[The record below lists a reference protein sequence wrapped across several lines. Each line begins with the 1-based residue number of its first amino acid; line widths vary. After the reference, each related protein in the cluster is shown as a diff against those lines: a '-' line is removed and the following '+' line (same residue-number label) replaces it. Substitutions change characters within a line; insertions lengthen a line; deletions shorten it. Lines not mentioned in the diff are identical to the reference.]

1 MIIVPCVLESY
12 IRMTIPF
19 YDNNSEDFSERTKSI
34 NLTEL
39 YDTLAKYIPESAHI
53 LDAGCGSGRDSK
65 AFLARGYS
73 VSAFDASQEMVK
85 LASEYTGLNVRH
97 ITFSEMDYQSEFDA
111 VWANASLLH
120 VPYLRL
126 PQAFENIIRA
136 LKRNGMF
143 YASFKIGHGEKKDEH
158 GRHFTYFDE
167 THMRDFVAQFPELLI
182 EEIIQ
187 TEDSRPNRPDWLN
200 TYMRFIE

>member
-1 MIIVPCVLESY
+1 
-12 IRMTIPF
+12 MTIPF
-19 YDNNSEDFSERTKSI
+19 YDNNSQDFFERTKTI

-39 YDTLAKYIPESAHI
+39 YDTLAKFIPETAHI

-65 AFLARGYS
+65 AFLERGYT
-73 VSAFDASQEMVK
+73 VSAFDASQQMVK
-85 LASEYTGLNVRH
+85 IASDYTGLDVQRL
-97 ITFSEMDYQSEFDA
+97 TFSEMDYQSDFDV

-120 VPYLRL
+120 LPYLRL

-136 LKRNGMF
+136 LKRNGIF
-143 YASFKIGHGEKKDEH
+143 YASFKIGEGENVADD

-200 TYMRFIE
+200 VYMRYIA

>member
-1 MIIVPCVLESY
+1 
-12 IRMTIPF
+12 MTIPF
-19 YDNNSEDFSERTKSI
+19 YDNNSQDFFERTKTI

-39 YDTLAKYIPESAHI
+39 YDTLAKFIPETAHI

-65 AFLARGYS
+65 AFLERGYT

-85 LASEYTGLNVRH
+85 IASEYTGLDVQRL
-97 ITFSEMDYQSEFDA
+97 TFSEMDYQSDFDV

-120 VPYLRL
+120 LPYLRL

-136 LKRNGMF
+136 LRRNGIF
-143 YASFKIGHGEKKDEH
+143 YASFKIGEGENVADD

-200 TYMRFIE
+200 VYMRYIA

>member
-1 MIIVPCVLESY
+1 
-12 IRMTIPF
+12 MTIPF
-19 YDNNSEDFSERTKSI
+19 YDNNSQDFFERTKTI

-39 YDTLAKYIPESAHI
+39 YDTLAKFIPETAHI

-65 AFLARGYS
+65 AFLERGYT

-85 LASEYTGLNVRH
+85 IASDYTGLDVQRL
-97 ITFSEMDYQSEFDA
+97 TFSEMDYQSDFDV

-120 VPYLRL
+120 LPYLRL

-136 LKRNGMF
+136 LKRNGIF
-143 YASFKIGHGEKKDEH
+143 YASFKIGEGENIADD

-200 TYMRFIE
+200 VYMRYIA

>member
-1 MIIVPCVLESY
+1 
-12 IRMTIPF
+12 MTIPF
-19 YDNNSEDFSERTKSI
+19 YDNNSQDFFERTKTI

-39 YDTLAKYIPESAHI
+39 YDTLAKFIPETAHI

-65 AFLARGYS
+65 AFLERGYT

-85 LASEYTGLNVRH
+85 IASDYTGLN
-97 ITFSEMDYQSEFDA
+97 IQQMTFSEMDYQSDFDV

-120 VPYLRL
+120 LPYLRL

-136 LKRNGMF
+136 LKRNGIF
-143 YASFKIGHGEKKDEH
+143 YASFKIGEGENVADD

-200 TYMRFIE
+200 VYMRYIA

>member
-1 MIIVPCVLESY
+1 
-12 IRMTIPF
+12 
-19 YDNNSEDFSERTKSI
+19 
-34 NLTEL
+34 
-39 YDTLAKYIPESAHI
+39 
-53 LDAGCGSGRDSK
+53 
-65 AFLARGYS
+65 
-73 VSAFDASQEMVK
+73 MVK
-85 LASEYTGLNVRH
+85 IASDYTGLN
-97 ITFSEMDYQSEFDA
+97 IQQMTFSEMDYQSDFDV

-120 VPYLRL
+120 LPYLRL

-136 LKRNGMF
+136 LKRNGIF
-143 YASFKIGHGEKKDEH
+143 YASFKIGEGENVADD

-200 TYMRFIE
+200 VYMRYIA

>member
-1 MIIVPCVLESY
+1 
-12 IRMTIPF
+12 MTIPF
-19 YDNNSEDFSERTKSI
+19 YDNNSQDFFERTKTI

-39 YDTLAKYIPESAHI
+39 YDTLAKFIPETAHI

-65 AFLARGYS
+65 AFLERGYT

-85 LASEYTGLNVRH
+85 IASEYTGLDVQRL
-97 ITFSEMDYQSEFDA
+97 TFSEMDYQSDFDV

-120 VPYLRL
+120 LPYLRL

-136 LKRNGMF
+136 LKRNGIF
-143 YASFKIGHGEKKDEH
+143 YASFKIGEGENVADD
-158 GRHFTYFDE
+158 GRHFTYFNE

-200 TYMRFIE
+200 VYMRYIA